1 MEFGNEKYDF
11 IEAGKPR
18 YVKVNHNMTESGVAY
33 AVPNKSATNQ
43 NDIFKE
49 DKKYMSINPE
59 EDQVRI
65 HPEEDQDDN
74 DYVNLDPID
83 NGLPAH
89 ERPFPKNGK
98 HFT

>member
-1 MEFGNEKYDF
+1 MEDNEKYEF

-18 YVKVNHNMTESGVAY
+18 DVKVHHNMTESGY
-33 AVPNKSATNQ
+33 AVPNKSGSIQ
-43 NDIFKE
+43 NDRVKE

-59 EDQVRI
+59 ASQGRT
-65 HPEEDQDDN
+65 HPKDDQDDN

-83 NGLPAH
+83 NGLPSYAH